1 MKIQVD
7 TNACVGTGFCEAIR
21 SDIFEVGDDGVVQLL
36 IEDFTEADRTDIDE
50 AVAQCPMGALYV
62 DE

>member
-21 SDIFEVGDDGVVQLL
+21 SDIFEVGDDGVVTLL
-36 IEDFTEADRTDIDE
+36 TEEFTEADRADLED
-50 AVAQCPMGALYV
+50 AVAQCPMGALYL
-62 DE
+62 EG

>member
-21 SDIFEVGDDGVVQLL
+21 SDIFEVGDDGVVTLL
-36 IEDFTEADRTDIDE
+36 TEEFTEADRADLDD
-50 AVAQCPMGALYV
+50 AVAQCPMGALYL
-62 DE
+62 EG